1 MLREVKVLR
10 GGQYVV
16 GAKEYVM
23 NMIDGG
29 PWMPMLKSAQMRRF
43 PTPFVRIVK
52 KYSIRTWNKV
62 LYCDS
67 AI

>member
-1 MLREVKVLR
+1 M
-10 GGQYVV
+10 